1 MKGFPFAGRRNI
13 QSMAGKRS
21 KFERKLDGFFRGLFF
36 EENGKPKSASLL
48 YSFLMAIL
56 FILIYGASY
65 LLLLDPLEKALAGT
79 SVLLRNLAE
88 YLVPALAGSALCL
101 LFTLLP
107 GEKRGLAAG
116 AYLWMA
122 ALLIAVMLF
131 ELLLIDWSD
140 ARTEYGL
147 FIAVVNLPGIA
158 SVLTGGVPALLLYRR
173 ERKAR
178 AEREKVRERPSW
190 YQS

>member
-1 MKGFPFAGRRNI
+1 
-13 QSMAGKRS
+13 MAMKRS

-56 FILIYGASY
+56 FILVYGACY
-65 LLLLDPLEKALAGT
+65 LLLLGPLEKAFSGA
-79 SVLLRNLAE
+79 SVMIRNLVE
-88 YLVPALAGSALCL
+88 YVAPALAGSALCL

-107 GEKRGLAAG
+107 GEKKGLVAG
-116 AYLWMA
+116 AYLWMG
-122 ALLIAVMLF
+122 ALLAAVMLF

-147 FIAVVNLPGIA
+147 FMAIVNLPGIA
-158 SVLTGGVPALLLYRR
+158 SVLTGGIPALLLYRR
-173 ERKAR
+173 ERKAQ
-178 AEREKVRERPSW
+178 AAREKAKERPSW
-190 YQS
+190 YTG

>member
-13 QSMAGKRS
+13 QSMVGKRS

-65 LLLLDPLEKALAGT
+65 LLLLDPLEKALART

-88 YLVPALAGSALCL
+88 YLVPALAGSAVCL

-107 GEKRGLAAG
+107 GEKKGLAAG
-116 AYLWMA
+116 AYLWMGG
-122 ALLIAVMLF
+122 LLVAVMLF

-140 ARTEYGL
+140 VRTEYGL
-147 FIAVVNLPGIA
+147 FMAIVNLPGIA
-158 SVLTGGVPALLLYRR
+158 SVLTGGIPALLLYRR
-173 ERKAR
+173 ERKAQ
-178 AEREKVRERPSW
+178 AAREKAKERPSW
-190 YQS
+190 YKG

>member
-1 MKGFPFAGRRNI
+1 M
-13 QSMAGKRS
+13 KRS
-21 KFERKLDGFFRGLFF
+21 KFDRKLDGFFRGLFF

-56 FILIYGASY
+56 FILVYGACY
-65 LLLLDPLEKALAGT
+65 LLLLGPLEKAFSGA
-79 SVLLRNLAE
+79 SVVIRNLVE
-88 YLVPALAGSALCL
+88 YVVPALSGSAVCL

-107 GEKRGLAAG
+107 GEKRGL
-116 AYLWMA
+116 
-122 ALLIAVMLF
+122 LF

-147 FIAVVNLPGIA
+147 FMAVVNLPGIA

>member
-1 MKGFPFAGRRNI
+1 
-13 QSMAGKRS
+13 MAMKRS
-21 KFERKLDGFFRGLFF
+21 KFDRKLDGFFRGLFF

-56 FILIYGASY
+56 FILVYGACY
-65 LLLLDPLEKALAGT
+65 LLLLGPLEKAFSGA
-79 SVLLRNLAE
+79 SVMIRNLVE
-88 YLVPALAGSALCL
+88 YVVPALSGSAICL

-147 FIAVVNLPGIA
+147 FMAVVNLPGIA

>member
-1 MKGFPFAGRRNI
+1 
-13 QSMAGKRS
+13 
-21 KFERKLDGFFRGLFF
+21 
-36 EENGKPKSASLL
+36 
-48 YSFLMAIL
+48 
-56 FILIYGASY
+56 
-65 LLLLDPLEKALAGT
+65 
-79 SVLLRNLAE
+79 
-88 YLVPALAGSALCL
+88 
-101 LFTLLP
+101 
-107 GEKRGLAAG
+107 
-116 AYLWMA
+116 MA

-147 FIAVVNLPGIA
+147 FMAVVNLPGIA